1 MVLFT
6 LPLENGIDLYDIM
19 IYIKYHKNPHSAC
32 GNAILLTHYMPRQ
45 KNSMNN
51 SKACEC
57 IQAKCKSPAKEEKV
71 PSVI

>member
-19 IYIKYHKNPHSAC
+19 IYIIYHISSLCLWKCHPAHSLYAK
-32 GNAILLTHYMPRQ
+32 A